1 MLTWINAG
9 CDVGLG
15 LPKCQAMHPT
25 SVLGQNAKYSLRAD
39 GSALHPKADVRCLT
53 PPSAAPAGR
62 PTAWAVPSCRAG
74 QPYAPSVN
82 VLVRVAAEIAG

>member
-25 SVLGQNAKYSLRAD
+25 SVLGQSRHF
-39 GSALHPKADVRCLT
+39 GSVPFTSGLHPTPDMRCTAITDGMCQKAT
-53 PPSAAPAGR
+53 
-62 PTAWAVPSCRAG
+62 
-74 QPYAPSVN
+74 
-82 VLVRVAAEIAG
+82 